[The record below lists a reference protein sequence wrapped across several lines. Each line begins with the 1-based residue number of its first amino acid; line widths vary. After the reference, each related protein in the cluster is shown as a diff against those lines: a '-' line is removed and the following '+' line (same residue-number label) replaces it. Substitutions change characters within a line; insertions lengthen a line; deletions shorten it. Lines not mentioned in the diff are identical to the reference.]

1 MAYILDRF
9 SSPHL
14 AASAIIPK
22 SIVTQDPGN
31 KGRMVMLSNAS
42 QRPFGSVQA
51 TAATAGVGVNVY
63 ESPSYVKAI
72 AAASLGRGGEVS
84 LASVGVASGAQANAL
99 ATTTLLGPASA
110 GASGVARW
118 AVGVAQSDA
127 AGGDIFTVKLEPR
140 QVSGL
145 V

>member
-1 MAYILDRF
+1 MAFSLDRW
-9 SSPHL
+9 SSPQKI
-14 AASAIIPK
+14 ASQVVPK
-22 SIVTQDPGN
+22 TIVTQDPSTGL
-31 KGRMVMLSNAS
+31 MLPLTNAS

-51 TAATAGVGVNVY
+51 TGATAGIAVAVY
-63 ESPSYVKAI
+63 ETPSYVKAI
-72 AAASLGRGGEVS
+72 AAASLGAGAEVA
-84 LASVGVASGAQANAL
+84 LASVGVASAVQNNVL

-118 AVGVAQSDA
+118 AVGLAQTA
-127 AGGDIFTVKLEPR
+127 ALGGEVFTVKLEPR